1 MSKAWMPFYV
11 ADYLGDTGHLT
22 YEEHGVY
29 LLAILHY
36 WQTGKPLP
44 INGGAI
50 ARANAVAIARANGG
64 ASNQQLMMI
73 CRCPDP
79 AKFAELWETVSKLF
93 TLTPEGWRHKR
104 IDTELEKA
112 RIKTEK
118 LRANGIKGGQKTI
131 EKWKEKE

>member
-22 YEEHGVY
+22 WEEHGVY
-29 LLAILHY
+29 FLAIIHY

-44 INGGAI
+44 ITGGANALAI
-50 ARANAVAIARANGG
+50 ARAKGG
-64 ASNQQLMMI
+64 ASNKQLMMI
-73 CRCPDP
+73 CRCPDA

-93 TLTPEGWRHKR
+93 ELTPEGWRHKR
-104 IDTELEKA
+104 IEEELEKA

-118 LRANGIKGGQKTI
+118 LRANGIKGGLKTI
-131 EKWKEKE
+131 EKWKQSE